1 MNNISKFSK
10 NSLWLKKYFSFLW
23 KILQKLSKISI
34 TDIMVITRAHVQ
46 ENERNKK
53 LYRREL
59 YTNESGIK
67 ATDCQYF
74 LAFRLTSNDD
84 LLHELRKVQD
94 EYLTQDR
101 SLGPMLEPLEKN
113 AHILLNI
120 IRCDERRLD
129 ELKKLISE
137 AVKIHNEKPIIS
149 AELKVK
155 GLGIEKTSLY
165 PYHTTS
171 IVAKFQSNEGRFF
184 YFHGWLENILHDN
197 GFETFD
203 HSLSEDITLF
213 RAKSGHEFK
222 PKLRF
227 LKPYATADFG
237 ALTMRELGSLHLCS
251 MKSTAPASE
260 DGFYHIEETYDL
272 NLCPTN
278 STAPITEDGYYDVEE
293 ILIKFNYKPLTNE

>member
-1 MNNISKFSK
+1 M
-10 NSLWLKKYFSFLW
+10 
-23 KILQKLSKISI
+23 
-34 TDIMVITRAHVQ
+34 MITRAHVQ

-53 LYRREL
+53 LYKREL
-59 YTNESGIK
+59 YVNESGIK
-67 ATDCQYF
+67 ASDCQYF
-74 LAFRLTSNDD
+74 LAFKLTSNDH
-84 LLHELRKVQD
+84 LLHQLRKAQD
-94 EYLTQDR
+94 EYLTQDN
-101 SLGPMLEPLEKN
+101 SLRPMLEPLEKN

-129 ELKKLISE
+129 VLKKLISE

>member
-1 MNNISKFSK
+1 MI
-10 NSLWLKKYFSFLW
+10 
-23 KILQKLSKISI
+23 
-34 TDIMVITRAHVQ
+34 ITRAHVQ

-53 LYRREL
+53 LYRQEL
-59 YTNESGIK
+59 YAKESGIK

-74 LAFRLTSNDD
+74 LAFRLTSNYD
-84 LLHELRKVQD
+84 LLRELRKVQD
-94 EYLTQDR
+94 EYLTQDS
-101 SLGPMLEPLEKN
+101 SLGPMLEPIEKN

-137 AVKIHNEKPIIS
+137 AVKIHNEKPIIP

-171 IVAKFQSNEGRFF
+171 ICTKFQSDECRFY

-203 HSLSEDITLF
+203 HALSEDITLF

-227 LKPYATADFG
+227 LKPYARADFG

-278 STAPITEDGYYDVEE
+278 STAPITEESCTRMSLE
-293 ILIKFNYKPLTNE
+293 M